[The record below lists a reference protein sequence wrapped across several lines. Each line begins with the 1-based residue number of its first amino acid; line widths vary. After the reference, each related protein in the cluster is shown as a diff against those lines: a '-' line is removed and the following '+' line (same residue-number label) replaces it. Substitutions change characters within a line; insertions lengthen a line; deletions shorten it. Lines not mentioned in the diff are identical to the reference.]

1 MEHNELE
8 EMREQMALL
17 NQKLDKEEIVSD
29 EAISEMTQKRIA
41 KIQRRL
47 IAKMIITP
55 IIFFILLGMIG
66 LVLGIFGSILY
77 YRIYQTTKEL
87 KSADR
92 NLMWNSIRV
101 KRALKYNK
109 IAKISAAIVFFCIP
123 ITVIVSFIYIGSKS
137 LPDEPMQ
144 MIITVFYVLMVII
157 PITIAFY
164 LLIDVIRKT
173 IMTDKVE
180 DVLSQVLE
188 ELEKE

>member
-47 IAKMIITP
+47 IAKMIIAP
-55 IIFFILLGMIG
+55 IIFFILLGIIG
-66 LVLGIFGSILY
+66 LVLGIFCDTLY

-92 NLMWNSIRV
+92 NLMWNSINI

-109 IAKISAAIVFFCIP
+109 ITKINTAIVFLCIP
-123 ITVIVSFIYIGSKS
+123 ITTIVSLIYFGTKSQSVEQWVLTAIMAIGLIALAIYFI
-137 LPDEPMQ
+137 
-144 MIITVFYVLMVII
+144 
-157 PITIAFY
+157 
-164 LLIDVIRKT
+164 IDIRKNV
-173 IMTDKVE
+173 MNNKVE

>member
-29 EAISEMTQKRIA
+29 EAISEMTQKRIV

-55 IIFFILLGMIG
+55 IIFFILLGIIG
-66 LVLGIFGSILY
+66 LVLGIFCDTLY
-77 YRIYQTTKEL
+77 YCIYQTTNEL
-87 KSADR
+87 KSANR
-92 NLMWNSIRV
+92 NLMRNTIRI

-109 IAKISAAIVFFCIP
+109 ITRISAAIVFLCIP
-123 ITVIVSFIYIGSKS
+123 ITAIVSFIYIGSKS
-137 LPDEPMQ
+137 LPDEQ
-144 MIITVFYVLMVII
+144 MIFTVFYVLMVII
-157 PITIAFY
+157 PITITIY

-180 DVLSQVLE
+180 NVLSQVLE